1 MFLGG
6 NAGERDLRARK
17 LRRTIVVAGTAVI
30 AVAALAAPAAHADVD
45 TFTVDSFVDDPDNNI
60 GNNACAT
67 GGAVCTLRAAIQE
80 TTDND
85 AATDT
90 DVINFAAPIVGTTIQ
105 LTAVLSTID
114 EPLSINGC
122 STAPNNPAP
131 CVGVRGVDTNTDAF
145 LLTDDVVGG
154 TVASPVT
161 IRGLAFTNVDRG
173 IAALAGTD
181 DLTVKNDWF
190 GIKVDGTDEAIR
202 QGVQVTADD
211 ALIGG
216 TAGATGT
223 SPADRNVFAN
233 ATVGAG
239 VGLDVFVGDR
249 AVIRGNWFGTN
260 ETGTAA
266 AANDEDITL
275 GGTGSDT
282 ATGTAIGGTQ
292 ASPGT
297 CSGACNVISGAT
309 TDGIDLRGTHTEV
322 AADTTITGN
331 FIGLNA
337 AGTASVPNAV
347 LGIMV
352 GNAPGTTVGGI
363 GVGQS
368 NYIVGGSFGIA
379 ATTAAAPGLEVAG
392 NLIGT
397 NVAGTAPLS
406 PPANGGILVESD
418 AADPAEITGN
428 VIATAAGAQDAI
440 QAEGEGLVIG
450 GNAIGVGPGGESLG
464 AGISG
469 IRTVGVQNAV
479 IAGNTVGDFTSHGIT
494 LEGTDGTTVE
504 GNLVGV
510 DSSLADHGNGGDG
523 VLLRDSFFP
532 PDEPATGNTIGGD
545 LPIEQNLISNNDGDA
560 IGIIGDTTD
569 GNAILRNRGGPNGT
583 DPEDLFIDLVGADG
597 GGNGADGPNGGID
610 PPDLEAASAAR
621 SVGLATPGASVAAF
635 AHTDGQFSSLGA
647 FVGTA
652 TVDSRGFWV
661 MTHTTPPPGGQ
672 GLANTQATAAA
683 GTSELSI
690 VGSGF
695 IDPPDAGAPGAAISA
710 GPSGPT
716 ADTTPSFTLDD
727 PTSDPNFQIF
737 VCATDAGL
745 YEACGIDGSV
755 YTTTALSEG
764 PHSVTVLGV
773 DEAANLS
780 APLTRSFTV
789 DSVAPSTIVT
799 KAPKSKISSKSKKV
813 KVAFSFVSSE
823 PGQGGFQCQL
833 DNAAFEPCDAGSF
846 TRKAKRGKHTFR
858 VNAFDAAGNADP
870 TLEVRS
876 FKITKKK
883 TKKR

>member
-1 MFLGG
+1 MG
-6 NAGERDLRARK
+6 ARK
-17 LRRTIVVAGTAVI
+17 LHRRVVVAGI
-30 AVAALAAPAAHADVD
+30 AALAAGALAAPAARADVD
-45 TFTVDSFVDDPDNNI
+45 TFTVDSFVDAGDNSI
-60 GNNACAT
+60 GNNVCAT
-67 GGAVCTLRAAIQE
+67 GGAVCTLRAAVQE
-80 TTDND
+80 TNDTD

-105 LTAVLSTID
+105 LGGVLDTVD
-114 EPLSINGC
+114 EPLSVNGC

-181 DLTVKNDWF
+181 DLTVKNNWF
-190 GIKVDGTDEAIR
+190 GIKVDGTDEVIR

-233 ATVGAG
+233 ATVGNG

-309 TDGIDLRGTHTEV
+309 TDGIDLRATHSEV

-347 LGIMV
+347 LGIQV

-368 NYIVGGSFGIA
+368 NYIAGGSFGIA
-379 ATTAAAPGLEVAG
+379 ATTAGALGLEVAG

-406 PPANGGILVESD
+406 PPEFGGILVESD

-428 VIATAAGAQDAI
+428 VIATGVDASDAI

-450 GNAIGVGPGGESLG
+450 GNALGVGPGGESLG

-479 IAGNTVGDFTSHGIT
+479 ISGNTVGDFTSHGIT

-504 GNLVGV
+504 GNLIGV

-532 PDEPATGNTIGGD
+532 ADEPATGNTIGGN
-545 LPIEQNLISNNDGDA
+545 LLIEQNLISNNDGDA
-560 IGIIGDTTD
+560 IEIVGDTTD
-569 GNAILRNRGGPNGT
+569 GNAILRNRGGQNGT

-610 PPDLEAASAAR
+610 PPDLEAATAAR
-621 SVGLATPGASVAAF
+621 SVGLATPGASVGAF

-652 TVDSRGFWV
+652 TVDSRGLWV

-672 GLANTQATAAA
+672 GLANTQTTAAD

-695 IDPPDAGAPGAAISA
+695 LDPPDASGPGAAISA

-716 ADTTPSFTLDD
+716 ADTTPSFTLSE

-737 VCATDAGL
+737 LCAVDAGL
-745 YEACGIDGSV
+745 YQPCGIDGSV
-755 YTTTALSEG
+755 FTTAALADG
-764 PHSVTVLGV
+764 PHSLTLLGI

-780 APLTRSFTV
+780 TELTRSFSV
-789 DSVAPSTIVT
+789 DTVAPSTTVT
-799 KAPKSKISSKSKKV
+799 KAPKKKVSSSKKKV
-813 KVAFSFVSSE
+813 KVTFTFASSE

-833 DNAAFEPCDAGSF
+833 DGAAFEPCDAGSF
-846 TRKAKRGKHTFR
+846 SRKVKRGKHTFQVR
-858 VNAFDAAGNADP
+858 ALDAAGNPDP
-870 TLEVRS
+870 SLEVRS
-876 FKITKKK
+876 FSIVKKK
-883 TKKR
+883 KKKK